1 MIIMHIGIVGGG
13 PCGTYI
19 AYQLSKAGHKVT
31 LYERE
36 EDIGGCWGVQR
47 TQTGAFTEHAPRVMF
62 DNYLN
67 TKEFFKEIGVDFD
80 ENFKKVY
87 TVFRKS
93 LKDAKYY
100 TLWDITALTIAYLY
114 PSIAWNS
121 HTVKSVMDT
130 YNVSP
135 SAREQI
141 TQLCYAI
148 DGQPPEK
155 LSAME
160 FFETIDTILPSTM
173 YEPKIAST
181 SKNGIVTKIKEALT
195 DVDIKTSHTF
205 KKHDPESNI
214 ATFST
219 PQGAFNTHHD
229 KLIVCIPP
237 EQLAKVYP
245 SIHPRAQKMSYTGI
259 GVQFHYDERTDP
271 KDIPNPKTTTTGS
284 LRIISSYNEQEH
296 TISCV
301 ILNIDLPALTDTN
314 KRQLINLTWKQLKEA
329 TQGLPKYTKA
339 TVTPTVYKKQDSTW
353 TCRHGAYY
361 RNKANDTISIHN
373 IPGIAYVGSHNPR
386 SFPFTSYES
395 AIETAKYFLNESG
408 LIPYKKHIKRPI
420 RIKETLLKASLIAI
434 GAIYITASFAG
445 LRHSRKAFKK
455 KNIAYK

>member
-1 MIIMHIGIVGGG
+1 MHIGIVGGG

-87 TVFRKS
+87 TVFKKS

-100 TLWDITALTIAYLY
+100 TLWDLTALTIAYLY

-130 YNVSP
+130 YNLSP

-160 FFETIDTILPSTM
+160 FFETLDTILPSTM

-205 KKHDPESNI
+205 KKHDPETNI

-219 PQGAFNTHHD
+219 PQGTFNTHHD

-301 ILNIDLPALTDTN
+301 ILNIDLPSLTDTN

-339 TVTPTVYKKQDSTW
+339 TVTPTVYKKQDGTW
-353 TCRHGAYY
+353 ACRHGAYY

-455 KNIAYK
+455 KSR

>member
-1 MIIMHIGIVGGG
+1 MHKNIGIAGIAGGG

-19 AYQLSKAGHKVT
+19 AYQLSKAGHQVT

-47 TQTGAFTEHAPRVMF
+47 TTSGAFTEHAPRVVF

-87 TVFRKS
+87 SVFQKS
-93 LKDAKYY
+93 FKDAKHF
-100 TLWDITALTIAYLY
+100 TMWDITALTIAYLY
-114 PSIAWNS
+114 PSIAWNC
-121 HTVKSVMDT
+121 HTMKSVMDT
-130 YNVSP
+130 YNLSP
-135 SAREQI
+135 SAREHI

-160 FFETIDTILPSTM
+160 FFETLDAIIPSTM

-181 SKNGIVTKIKEALT
+181 SKNGIVTKIKEALKN
-195 DVDIKTSHTF
+195 VNIKTSHTF
-205 KKHDPESNI
+205 LKHDPETNI

-219 PQGAFNTHHD
+219 PQGTITPQHD

-237 EQLAKVYP
+237 EQLAEVYP
-245 SIHPRAQKMSYTGI
+245 SMKPIAQKMTYTGI
-259 GVQFHYDERTDP
+259 GVQFHYNEATDP
-271 KDIPNPKTTTTGS
+271 KSIPHPNTTTVGS
-284 LRIISSYNEQEH
+284 LRIISSYNESEH

-301 ILNIDLPALTDTN
+301 ILNIDLPTNTN
-314 KRQLINLTWKQLKEA
+314 KRQLINMTWKQLKEA
-329 TQGLPKYTKA
+329 MPKLPKYTRA
-339 TVTPTVYKKQDSTW
+339 TVTPTVYKNSQGEWK
-353 TCRHGAYY
+353 CRNGAYY
-361 RNKANDTISIHN
+361 RNKNNDTISIHN

-386 SFPFTSYES
+386 KFPFTSYES

-408 LIPYKKHIKRPI
+408 LAPKKHIKRPWRVKETI
-420 RIKETLLKASLIAI
+420 LKAGLLTIGAMYIARIKN
-434 GAIYITASFAG
+434 
-445 LRHSRKAFKK
+445 KK
-455 KNIAYK
+455 R